1 MILSALHGFAL
12 QAEKSVKIF
21 RYQFDGYAY
30 SSPYE
35 DKIIDVYVNN
45 TMAWPSLGL
54 EKGETFLL
62 PEDVV
67 SSLSFDQKYAIYEND
82 GKKQG
87 IFVGSRFTDEEETQ
101 RKLYVIDS
109 SNSKLLHIAPGLSSF
124 DASYTSGQLFH
135 FNHDYFIAYD
145 DDFKPLW
152 RCNVPDESFNPA
164 DELNKREVIAH
175 NDTVIANFFVD
186 PKNNYAGSIYC
197 WDKATG
203 DVRWT
208 QGFEANVQSLRRY
221 NEQQLL
227 AVIGGKLVVIDA
239 NNGQIEQQL
248 ETGLRNSLDKKAL
261 SFYKEII
268 VLHSIKDN
276 KIQFYQRDTFE
287 RLREIDCSEYG
298 FSLFKF
304 PSILIDN
311 HLFLPCMHNSNQ
323 FWQHCGSMLMIDLD
337 DIYSDIDVELG
348 PDFTIQEPDASN
360 GAIRLSVHHSDW
372 GDIVRFAERHMIE
385 QVYKHGKS
393 WLFPQS
399 NKHFNGELQLVV
411 SGCSSPELEEKLSVW
426 EKRVLFII
434 DSHDLHDK
442 AVSLSWAI
450 DNE

>member
-1 MILSALHGFAL
+1 M
-12 QAEKSVKIF
+12 
-21 RYQFDGYAY
+21 RD
-30 SSPYE
+30 
-35 DKIIDVYVNN
+35 
-45 TMAWPSLGL
+45 
-54 EKGETFLL
+54 
-62 PEDVV
+62 
-67 SSLSFDQKYAIYEND
+67 
-82 GKKQG
+82 
-87 IFVGSRFTDEEETQ
+87 
-101 RKLYVIDS
+101 
-109 SNSKLLHIAPGLSSF
+109 HIE
-124 DASYTSGQLFH
+124 
-135 FNHDYFIAYD
+135 AYD

-323 FWQHCGSMLMIDLD
+323 FWQHCGSMLMIDLN

-393 WLFPQS
+393 WLFPQR

-442 AVSLSWAI
+442 AVSLGWAI